1 MSTLELKNAKAEYV
15 DGKLVIESEE
25 LAQMIQD
32 TMIDPNA
39 EEAGNATIDILSG
52 NTIHI
57 HIGK

>member
-39 EEAGNATIDILSG
+39 EEAGNAAIDILSG
-52 NTIHI
+52 NTVHI

>member
-39 EEAGNATIDILSG
+39 EEAGNAAISILSG
-52 NTIHI
+52 NTVHI
-57 HIGK
+57 RIGN